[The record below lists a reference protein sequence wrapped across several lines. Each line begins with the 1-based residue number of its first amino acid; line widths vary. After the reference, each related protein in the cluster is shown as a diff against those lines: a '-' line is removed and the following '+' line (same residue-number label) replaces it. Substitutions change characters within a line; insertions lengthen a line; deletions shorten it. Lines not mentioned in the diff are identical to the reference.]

1 MNGIRSFSLMLF
13 LLFFPLLL
21 EAQHVLDL
29 QECLQIGLR
38 NNYDLRIIR
47 IKSGKI
53 KKNYCY
59 FVLLFYTFVDSISY
73 PIKNKSRIY
82 G

>member
-47 IKSGKI
+47 
-53 KKNYCY
+53 NEEQ
-59 FVLLFYTFVDSISY
+59 ISA
-73 PIKNKSRIY
+73 NKPHAWQCGVSSDNWFEWGI
-82 G
+82 

>member
-47 IKSGKI
+47 
-53 KKNYCY
+53 NEEQ
-59 FVLLFYTFVDSISY
+59 ISANNLTLGNAGFL
-73 PIKNKSRIY
+73 PTIGLNGGI
-82 G
+82 